1 MRCSSTS
8 WPVNRWAEEVGR
20 RTLRRSVLKSH
31 LLELF
36 RRGDAIGPFTL
47 LKDVFGEFHP
57 FFFGEGVR
65 AGRRDRF
72 FDTRAPS
79 GAHLGYGVLE
89 PRDVLRSLRAF
100 LRNSLRK
107 RPAVPATV
115 LSVLVFDVSIVRPRR
130 SFAVSGTQYL
140 ITFGV
145 MRIVELAAVYPGVRR
160 NVS

>member
-1 MRCSSTS
+1 MFVDVVARQ
-8 WPVNRWAEEVGR
+8 PLGR
-20 RTLRRSVLKSH
+20 RGGAAHIAAKRPQIAFARTLPPRRRDRALHASEGCL
-31 LLELF
+31 
-36 RRGDAIGPFTL
+36 RGIPP
-47 LKDVFGEFHP
+47 V
-57 FFFGEGVR
+57 FFGEGVR

-145 MRIVELAAVYPGVRR
+145 MRIVELAAVYPVVRR